1 MTGEIKVDN
10 KPFQPGDVVQLMS
23 GGPAMT
29 VCGRDP
35 SGDIYVQ
42 YFSTAGVLTNGKVDA
57 ECLRQVSAV
66 GPELAKGKK

>member
-1 MTGEIKVDN
+1 MTGGIKVDN
-10 KPFQPGDVVQLMS
+10 KPFQPGDVVQLKS

-35 SGDIYVQ
+35 SGDVYVQ
-42 YFSTAGVLTNGKVDA
+42 YFSTAGVLANGKANA
-57 ECLRQVSAV
+57 ECLRQVPAA